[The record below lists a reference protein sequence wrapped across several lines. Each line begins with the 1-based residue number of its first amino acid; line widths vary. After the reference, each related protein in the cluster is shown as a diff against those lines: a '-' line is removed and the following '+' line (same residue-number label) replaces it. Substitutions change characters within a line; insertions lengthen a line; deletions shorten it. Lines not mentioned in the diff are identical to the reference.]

1 MTKRFELD
9 KYKNEIIELYIN
21 KQISCKEIADKYG
34 YSLCGIYDALK
45 RWNIQTRNLSQSHK
59 RYYCNESFFEEIN
72 TDEKAYWLGFIYA
85 DGYITGNNLGIALS
99 QNDENHLLKFK
110 KSINATYPIK
120 RYLSQSS
127 YGNFNYSR
135 ILINSKKLVE
145 DIKQKGVINNK
156 TLVLDFPKESIL
168 NEKFYRHFIR
178 GYFDGDGSLV
188 LSRNSINFKI
198 CGTKELLEKII
209 DIFNNCSE
217 YDYQKRVFKRWNN
230 DKNNYYISYGGKNKT
245 LSIME
250 YLYDN
255 SNIYLDRKYKKYI
268 ILKNSEKVNL

>member
-72 TDEKAYWLGFIYA
+72 T
-85 DGYITGNNLGIALS
+85 
-99 QNDENHLLKFK
+99 
-110 KSINATYPIK
+110 
-120 RYLSQSS
+120 
-127 YGNFNYSR
+127 
-135 ILINSKKLVE
+135 
-145 DIKQKGVINNK
+145 
-156 TLVLDFPKESIL
+156 
-168 NEKFYRHFIR
+168 
-178 GYFDGDGSLV
+178 
-188 LSRNSINFKI
+188 
-198 CGTKELLEKII
+198 
-209 DIFNNCSE
+209 E